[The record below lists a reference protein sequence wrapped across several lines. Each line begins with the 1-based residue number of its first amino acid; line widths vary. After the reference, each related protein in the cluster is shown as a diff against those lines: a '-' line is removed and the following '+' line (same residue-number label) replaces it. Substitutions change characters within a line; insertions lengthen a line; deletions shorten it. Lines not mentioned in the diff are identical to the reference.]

1 MILGVGIDLLDV
13 NRIEKLFSK
22 FDSNRFAEKILSKR
36 EMELFSNI
44 GDISKKINFI
54 AKRFSS
60 KESVLKAI
68 GLGLGRGIG
77 LTDISVLNDILGKPE
92 ISFNESSMRFLENFY
107 NIDYKNIDFKMS
119 VTDEN
124 SLVNT
129 IVIISK
135 KDVK

>member
-1 MILGVGIDLLDV
+1 MILGVGIDLLDI
-13 NRIEKLFSK
+13 NRIKRLFGK
-22 FDSNRFAEKILSKR
+22 FDSNRFAGKILSKK
-36 EMELFSNI
+36 EIELFNNI
-44 GDISKKINFI
+44 VDVNKKINFI

-124 SLVNT
+124 NLVNT

-135 KDVK
+135 RRC

>member
-1 MILGVGIDLLDV
+1 
-13 NRIEKLFSK
+13 
-22 FDSNRFAEKILSKR
+22 
-36 EMELFSNI
+36 
-44 GDISKKINFI
+44 
-54 AKRFSS
+54 
-60 KESVLKAI
+60 
-68 GLGLGRGIG
+68 
-77 LTDISVLNDILGKPE
+77 
-92 ISFNESSMRFLENFY
+92 MRFLENFY

>member
-13 NRIEKLFSK
+13 NRIEKLFGK

-124 SLVNT
+124 NLVNT

-135 KDVK
+135 RRC